1 MSTGGKRYE
10 HVERVLH
17 ELYILGTRQA
27 TARYML
33 NTIKQRCFMLSDPC
47 HVEKDNAA
55 CLFPAKCIRM
65 FAPTSWRNPFAR
77 IAAFLLPFLARTNL
91 FVSTLRRSPFRLRPF
106 KKINCKTLAR
116 RIGDFLKEIRR
127 LEIGEGSTQLIL
139 NFFFWRI
146 IGRLLKENIGIKNI
160 CRNRETRLVKRKC
173 IVFAS
178 WRNNRLTFLSKLEQA
193 SWVKK
198 ADSWEAI

>member
-27 TARYML
+27 TARDML

-65 FAPTSWRNPFAR
+65 FAPTS
-77 IAAFLLPFLARTNL
+77 
-91 FVSTLRRSPFRLRPF
+91 
-106 KKINCKTLAR
+106 
-116 RIGDFLKEIRR
+116 
-127 LEIGEGSTQLIL
+127 
-139 NFFFWRI
+139 
-146 IGRLLKENIGIKNI
+146 
-160 CRNRETRLVKRKC
+160 
-173 IVFAS
+173 
-178 WRNNRLTFLSKLEQA
+178 
-193 SWVKK
+193 
-198 ADSWEAI
+198 